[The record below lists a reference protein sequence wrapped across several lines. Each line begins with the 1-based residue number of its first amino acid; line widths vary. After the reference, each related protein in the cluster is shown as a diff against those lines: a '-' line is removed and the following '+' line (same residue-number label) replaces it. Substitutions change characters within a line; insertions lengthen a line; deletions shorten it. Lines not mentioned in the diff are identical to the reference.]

1 MKVHGRLAITLLLTA
16 AAFGL
21 AACDDGASTTPVSVT
36 PSVNAPSATTTSPAS
51 TPTAAATV
59 TPSPTPVGA
68 LPNFVA
74 ESTVVNKAPAN
85 AAAQAILEDV
95 RVARNTGYDRIVFE
109 YRPGTPLPGYE
120 ARYIP
125 VASQCGSG
133 QAVAA
138 AGGAQFAITMRPAV
152 AHENGA
158 STVSGN
164 TITTSNNPVIKQS
177 LATCDFEGV
186 VAWVVGVEKRRPF
199 RVFEL
204 QDPPRIVIDFQSP

>member
-1 MKVHGRLAITLLLTA
+1 MLKRLVGPLLALGA
-16 AAFGL
+16 LAF
-21 AACDDGASTTPVSVT
+21 AACDDGASTAPFPAPGT
-36 PSVNAPSATTTSPAS
+36 PSASVPAPATTVPATPATPASATA
-51 TPTAAATV
+51 TPTAAST
-59 TPSPTPVGA
+59 
-68 LPNFVA
+68 LPPFA
-74 ESTVVNKAPAN
+74 AASTVVNKAPGAG
-85 AAAQAILEDV
+85 AGQAILDDV
-95 RVARNTGYDRIVFE
+95 RVGLNTGFDRIVFE